1 MLTGIIFTLIYTISG
16 IFVGSLA
23 DRFNRS
29 RIIGC
34 GVIIWSFFTALSGLA
49 KNFVQLAIPRF
60 FIGVGESSITPSTM
74 SVLADRFGKQRLG
87 FAAGF
92 YYMGVPVGVG
102 VALLIAGFLGPVI
115 GWRGSFYLLGG
126 IGVALGLL
134 MLFVKDHPRTKM
146 PQKTET
152 NKRSFKEVLALL
164 FEVLGKSKSLGLTIL
179 AGTLYHFVLGAAAF
193 DIRWAVVDKG
203 FEADF
208 YLQIN

>member
-102 VALLIAGFLGPVI
+102 VALLIAGFLGPV
-115 GWRGSFYLLGG
+115 L
-126 IGVALGLL
+126 
-134 MLFVKDHPRTKM
+134 
-146 PQKTET
+146 
-152 NKRSFKEVLALL
+152 
-164 FEVLGKSKSLGLTIL
+164 SLI
-179 AGTLYHFVLGAAAF
+179 H
-193 DIRWAVVDKG
+193 I
-203 FEADF
+203 
-208 YLQIN
+208 